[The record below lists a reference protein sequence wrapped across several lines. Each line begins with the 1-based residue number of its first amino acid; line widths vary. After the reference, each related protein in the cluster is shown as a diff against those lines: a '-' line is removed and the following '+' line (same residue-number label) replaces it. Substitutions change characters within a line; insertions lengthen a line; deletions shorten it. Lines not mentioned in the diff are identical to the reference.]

1 MEVIRIVKTVENGRV
16 SLDLLS
22 ELSGKEVEII
32 VLTKDTIKLQK
43 KSLRGALQKYARP
56 ELIARESSAWENAV
70 EEKYG
75 DCDPRRRHR

>member
-1 MEVIRIVKTVENGRV
+1 MEVIRAVQTVENGRI
-16 SLDLLS
+16 SLDLPS

-32 VLTKDTIKLQK
+32 VLTKDTIKLRK

-56 ELIARESSAWENAV
+56 ELIPQESSAWENAV

-75 DCDPRRRHR
+75 DR

>member
-1 MEVIRIVKTVENGRV
+1 MEVIRAVQTVENGRI
-16 SLDLLS
+16 SLDLPS

-32 VLTKDTIKLQK
+32 VLTKEPVKLQK

-56 ELIARESSAWENAV
+56 ELISQESSAWINAV

-75 DCDPRRRHR
+75 DRRR